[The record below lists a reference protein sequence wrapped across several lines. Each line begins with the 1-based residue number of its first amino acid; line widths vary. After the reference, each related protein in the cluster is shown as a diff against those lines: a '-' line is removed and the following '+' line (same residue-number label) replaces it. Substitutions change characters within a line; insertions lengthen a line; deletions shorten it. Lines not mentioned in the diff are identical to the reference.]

1 MNTIMEDHL
10 RPTRHI
16 RWMATY
22 PTIDHHHAS
31 DGIGFYLWA
40 VSKFLFSSPTTM
52 VADYFKTQSSVGGS
66 VKSLAWWVN

>member
-10 RPTRHI
+10 RPTRHT

-40 VSKFLFSSPTTM
+40 VSKFFVFISYNYM
-52 VADYFKTQSSVGGS
+52 DYLKTQSSVGGS

>member
-40 VSKFLFSSPTTM
+40 VSKFFVFISYNYT
-52 VADYFKTQSSVGGS
+52 DYFKTQSSVGGS

>member
-1 MNTIMEDHL
+1 MNTIIGGHL
-10 RPTRHI
+10 IPTRHI

-22 PTIDHHHAS
+22 PTTDHYHAS

-40 VSKFLFSSPTTM
+40 VSKFFVFISYKYM
-52 VADYFKTQSSVGGS
+52 DYLKTQSSVGGS